1 MSVADLAKKLS
12 TDPAVL
18 RAVDA
23 AGAELLRLNPK
34 LAAAVAAR
42 DPVAVMK
49 VYSALGQN
57 GGVIPPSL
65 AAKEKQMKLPLKG
78 TNKPPK
84 PAPPPPP
91 MGGSF
96 DTGTAAYPSLSGQT
110 QITGAP
116 MPPPET
122 ISAGTMSVDDFIGRL
137 SEPAPT
143 RTGPATMDEL
153 LQRIAEREPPRFPQ
167 GVYRAGD
174 QPIAYGADVDT
185 VGATGPGSVAD
196 VSPGFVDGVSGQ
208 ADITVRGGERYTGQ
222 FGPGRRMKSPDGFDV
237 DPSIP
242 PPEVN
247 PGGSAEVT
255 DLGWDPIDLPEGD
268 GRQLDDL
275 FSLDDPVAPDPPAQL
290 GADGVDVADD
300 IGVEPPANTT
310 QPTTTPDAPARTPA
324 YVAGQRARNA
334 GRLLTQ
340 NWGDALGLG
349 LIGGAAYQYSRGPSG
364 TPVAIPQLRAEPL
377 QATSPEPA
385 DDMEQQLI
393 EMLNAPD
400 AVPAEVP
407 ARPLSGSV
415 EGDREIDGRPM
426 ERLAGAPGIEFPPV
440 SLGEAPNFSQRVEEM
455 IGAPLPEDEVLPAP
469 ELGPELYGME
479 RAEAIRQLRE
489 DVADGVISPELARQH
504 ELYGRLPDRQ
514 LERSIKYASDL
525 RDRRELRKYAGMF
538 YNPARPG
545 GYRAAGNLAQAYA
558 LLGNP
563 EAEAAFVR
571 EYLLG
576 GPRGTVDAFERDR
589 LQRQSETER
598 FDKQLA
604 AEQDGRLLASNT
616 SLRTA
621 AMAADAEVAKAQ
633 ATAQASMA
641 GSFAEVAAAERSLQQ
656 QAMQFQ
662 QQEQRLEREGRVR
675 EAQIAADSKRQILG
689 LIATIRQGRDN
700 NALKREEIAAG
711 RPDLDGA
718 AADANMQKYGED
730 IRATAYDA
738 LQKGMSESEAL
749 GYVLS
754 QVRGAPRELAASIVR
769 QYYQ

>member
-23 AGAELLRLNPK
+23 AGAELLRVNPK

-42 DPVAVMK
+42 DPAAVMK
-49 VYSALGQN
+49 VYTALGQN
-57 GGVIPPSL
+57 DGIIPPSL

-84 PAPPPPP
+84 PAPPPPQL
-91 MGGSF
+91 GGSF
-96 DTGTAAYPSLSGQT
+96 DTGTAAYPSLGGQS

-137 SEPAPT
+137 SEPAPV

-167 GVYRAGD
+167 GIYRAGD

-185 VGATGPGSVAD
+185 VGAFGPGTVTD
-196 VSPGFVDGVSGQ
+196 VSPSMVDGVSGQ

-222 FGPGRRMKSPDGFDV
+222 FGPGRRMKSPEGFDI
-237 DPSIP
+237 DPSLP

-247 PGGSAEVT
+247 PAGSAEIT

-275 FSLDDPVAPDPPAQL
+275 FAIDDAPSGVPEPAAQL
-290 GADGVDVADD
+290 GADGVDIADD
-300 IGVEPPANTT
+300 LGVDPPANA
-310 QPTTTPDAPARTPA
+310 QPGPTSQAPRRSAAYQLGQGAADAARFLL
-324 YVAGQRARNA
+324 RNRRS
-334 GRLLTQ
+334 RL
-340 NWGDALGLG
+340 GDAVSDGLLGL
-349 LIGGAAYQYSRGPSG
+349 AAYQYFMGPDG
-364 TPVAIPQLRAEPL
+364 TPVAIPQL
-377 QATSPEPA
+377 QAAPEESPAPTPQEAA
-385 DDMEQQLI
+385 DGPEQQLM
-393 EMLNAPD
+393 EMLNAP
-400 AVPAEVP
+400 AEQTASAPAAEEN
-407 ARPLSGSV
+407 L
-415 EGDREIDGRPM
+415 
-426 ERLAGAPGIEFPPV
+426 ERLDGAPGIEIPPI
-440 SLGEAPNFSQRVEEM
+440 SLAEAPNFSQRVEEM
-455 IGAPLPEDEVLPAP
+455 IGAPLPEEEVLPEP

-504 ELYGRLPDRQ
+504 ELYGRIPDRQ

-545 GYRAAGNLAQAYA
+545 GYRTAGNLAQAYA

-604 AEQDGRLLASNT
+604 AEQEGRLLASNT

-662 QQEQRLEREGRVR
+662 QQEQRLEREGRIR
-675 EAQIAADSKRQILG
+675 EAQIARDARVHILSA
-689 LIATIRQGRDN
+689 IAAIRQN
-700 NALKREEIAAG
+700 SENAALKREEIAAG

-718 AADANMQKYGED
+718 ASAANMQKYGEE
-730 IRATAYDA
+730 IRANAYDA
-738 LQKGMSESEAL
+738 QQKGMSESEAL

-754 QVRGAPRELAASIVR
+754 QVRGAPRDLAASIVR